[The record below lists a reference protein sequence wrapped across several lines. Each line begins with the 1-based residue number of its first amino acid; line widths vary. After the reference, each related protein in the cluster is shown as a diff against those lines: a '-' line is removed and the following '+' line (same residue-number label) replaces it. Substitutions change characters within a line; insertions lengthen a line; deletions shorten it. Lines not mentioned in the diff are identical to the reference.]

1 VPRARH
7 PRRNEVTALISRITA
22 VWRRRE
28 ILTTLVQRDL
38 RVRYSRSLLGYLW
51 TVLDPLLMASVYFVV
66 FTFVFKA
73 NRVADSPYFLYLL
86 SGLLGWQWFTGSVN
100 DTTKSLIQEAR
111 LVRST
116 NLPRE
121 VWVIRCVL
129 AKGVEYLLSLP
140 VLVGFVVYYMI
151 RGQVQLDWELVL
163 FPLGLVLQFVL
174 LVGLGLVLAPITVLA
189 TDMQRVVRIVLRFL
203 FYLSPVLYGAHSV
216 PEALRVVL
224 VFNPLN
230 GILSLYRG
238 GLFERSVSWV
248 DVGVS
253 AAMSVVLVV
262 LGFAVFARLERSV
275 LKEI

>member
-1 VPRARH
+1 M
-7 PRRNEVTALISRITA
+7 TRIRA
-22 VWRRRE
+22 VWGRRE
-28 ILTTLVQRDL
+28 ILWTLVQRDL
-38 RVRYSRSLLGYLW
+38 RVRYSRSILGYVW
-51 TVLDPLLMASVYFVV
+51 TVLDPLLMAAVYFVV
-66 FTFVFKA
+66 FTYVFNAK
-73 NRVADSPYFLYLL
+73 RVADTPYFLYLL
-86 SGLLGWQWFTGSVN
+86 SGLLGWQWFTASVT

-121 VWVIRCVL
+121 VWVIRCVV

-140 VLVGFVVYYMI
+140 ILVGFVIYYLVI
-151 RGQVQLDWELVL
+151 GQVHLDWELVL

-216 PEALRVVL
+216 PDGLRWVLAL
-224 VFNPLN
+224 NPLN
-230 GILSLYRG
+230 GVLSLYRG
-238 GLFERSVSWV
+238 GLFERGVNWV
-248 DVGVS
+248 DVG
-253 AAMSVVLVV
+253 AATVISVALVAV
-262 LGFAVFARLERSV
+262 GFWVFARLERSV

>member
-1 VPRARH
+1 MI
-7 PRRNEVTALISRITA
+7 NRITA

-28 ILTTLVQRDL
+28 VLNTLVRRDL
-38 RVRYSRSLLGYLW
+38 RVRYSRSILGYVW
-51 TVLDPLLMASVYFVV
+51 TVLDPLLMAAVYFVV

-73 NRVADSPYFLYLL
+73 GSVADTPYFLYLL

-121 VWVIRCVL
+121 VWVIRCVM
-129 AKGVEYLLSLP
+129 AKGVEFILSLP
-140 VLVGFVVYYMI
+140 ILVGFVIFYLV
-151 RGQVQLDWELVL
+151 RGEVDLDWELVL
-163 FPLGLVLQFVL
+163 FPLGVLIQFVL

-189 TDMQRVVRIVLRFL
+189 TDVQRVVRIVLRFF
-203 FYLSPVLYGAHSV
+203 FYLSPILYGVHAV
-216 PEALRVVL
+216 PEKLRALL
-224 VFNPLN
+224 LLNPLN

-238 GLFERSVSWV
+238 GLFERPVSWL

-253 AAMSVVLVV
+253 AAISVALVV
-262 LGFAVFARLERSV
+262 LGLVVFSRLERAV

>member
-216 PEALRVVL
+216 PDALRVVL

>member
-1 VPRARH
+1 M
-7 PRRNEVTALISRITA
+7 IKRITA

-38 RVRYSRSLLGYLW
+38 RVRYSRSVLGYVW
-51 TVLDPLLMASVYFVV
+51 TVLDPLLMAAVYFVV

-73 NRVADSPYFLYLL
+73 GRVADTPYFLYLL
-86 SGLLGWQWFTGSVN
+86 SGLLGWQWFSASVN

-140 VLVGFVVYYMI
+140 ILVGFVIYYLV
-151 RGQVQLDWELVL
+151 RGQVDLDWELVF
-163 FPLGLVLQFVL
+163 FPLGLVLQFLL
-174 LVGLGLVLAPITVLA
+174 LVGLGLILAPITVLA

-203 FYLSPVLYGAHSV
+203 FYLSPILYGAHAV
-216 PEALRVVL
+216 PEQLRAIL

-238 GLFERSVSWV
+238 GLFERSVAWG
-248 DVGVS
+248 DVGIS
-253 AAMSVVLVV
+253 AVMSIGLVV
-262 LGFAVFARLERSV
+262 LGFVVFTRLERSV

>member
-1 VPRARH
+1 M
-7 PRRNEVTALISRITA
+7 IKRITA

-38 RVRYSRSLLGYLW
+38 RVRYSRSVLGYVW
-51 TVLDPLLMASVYFVV
+51 TVLDPLLMAAVYFVV

-73 NRVADSPYFLYLL
+73 GRVADTPYFLYLL

-129 AKGVEYLLSLP
+129 AKGVEFLLSLP
-140 VLVGFVVYYMI
+140 ILVGFVIYYLV
-151 RGQVQLDWELVL
+151 RGQVNLDWELLL
-163 FPLGLVLQFVL
+163 FPLGMVLQFVL

-189 TDMQRVVRIVLRFL
+189 TDMQRVVRIVLRFM
-203 FYLSPVLYGAHSV
+203 FYLSPVLYGAHAV
-216 PEALRVVL
+216 PDQLRAVL

-253 AAMSVVLVV
+253 AAMAVGLVAI
-262 LGFAVFARLERSV
+262 GFTVFARLERAV

>member
-1 VPRARH
+1 M
-7 PRRNEVTALISRITA
+7 IKRITA

-28 ILTTLVQRDL
+28 VLGTLVQRDL
-38 RVRYSRSLLGYLW
+38 RVRYSRSLLGYVW
-51 TVLDPLLMASVYFVV
+51 TVLDPLLMAAVYFVV

-73 NRVADSPYFLYLL
+73 GRVADTPYFLYLL

-129 AKGVEYLLSLP
+129 AKGVEFVLSLP
-140 VLVGFVVYYMI
+140 ILVGFVIYYLI
-151 RGQVQLDWELVL
+151 VGQVELDWELVL
-163 FPLGLVLQFVL
+163 FPLGILIQFVL

-189 TDMQRVVRIVLRFL
+189 TDMQRVVRIALRFF
-203 FYLSPVLYGAHSV
+203 FYLSPILYGVHAV
-216 PEALRVVL
+216 PEKLRALL
-224 VFNPLN
+224 ILNPLN

-238 GLFERSVSWV
+238 GLFERPVSWL

-253 AAMSVVLVV
+253 AAISVALVV
-262 LGFAVFARLERSV
+262 LGLVVFSRLERAV

>member
-1 VPRARH
+1 M
-7 PRRNEVTALISRITA
+7 IKRITA

-38 RVRYSRSLLGYLW
+38 RVRYSRSILGYVW
-51 TVLDPLLMASVYFVV
+51 TVLDPLLMAAVYFVV
-66 FTFVFKA
+66 FTYVFKA
-73 NRVADSPYFLYLL
+73 GRVADTPYFLYLL
-86 SGLLGWQWFTGSVN
+86 SGLLGWQWFTASVN

-129 AKGVEYLLSLP
+129 AKGVEFLLSLP
-140 VLVGFVVYYMI
+140 ILVGFVIYYLI
-151 RGQVQLDWELVL
+151 RGQVHLDWELLL

-216 PEALRVVL
+216 PDALRAVL

-238 GLFERSVSWV
+238 GLFERSVSWL

-253 AAMSVVLVV
+253 AAMAVGLVA
-262 LGFAVFARLERSV
+262 LGFTVFARLERAV

>member
-1 VPRARH
+1 M
-7 PRRNEVTALISRITA
+7 IKRIAA

-28 ILTTLVQRDL
+28 ILSTLVRRDL
-38 RVRYSRSLLGYLW
+38 RVRYSRSLLGYVW
-51 TVLDPLLMASVYFVV
+51 TVLDPLLMAAVYFVV

-73 NRVADSPYFLYLL
+73 GRVADTPYFLYLL

-129 AKGVEYLLSLP
+129 AKGVEFVLSLP
-140 VLVGFVVYYMI
+140 ILVGFVIYYLI
-151 RGQVQLDWELVL
+151 RGQVELDWELVL
-163 FPLGLVLQFVL
+163 FPLGLVIQFVL

-189 TDMQRVVRIVLRFL
+189 TDMQRVVRIALRFF
-203 FYLSPVLYGAHSV
+203 FYLSPILYGVHAV
-216 PEALRVVL
+216 PEKLRALL
-224 VFNPLN
+224 ILNPLN

-238 GLFERSVSWV
+238 GLFERPVSWL

-253 AAMSVVLVV
+253 AAISVALVV
-262 LGFAVFARLERSV
+262 LGLVVFSRLERAV

>member
-1 VPRARH
+1 M
-7 PRRNEVTALISRITA
+7 IKRIAA

-28 ILTTLVQRDL
+28 ILSTLVRRDL
-38 RVRYSRSLLGYLW
+38 RVRYSRSLLGYVW
-51 TVLDPLLMASVYFVV
+51 TVLDPLLMAAVYFVV

-73 NRVADSPYFLYLL
+73 GRVADTPYFLYLL

-129 AKGVEYLLSLP
+129 AKGVEFVLSLP
-140 VLVGFVVYYMI
+140 ILVGFVIYYLI
-151 RGQVQLDWELVL
+151 RGQVELDWELVL
-163 FPLGLVLQFVL
+163 FPLGLVIQFVL

-189 TDMQRVVRIVLRFL
+189 TDMQRVVRIVLRFF
-203 FYLSPVLYGAHSV
+203 FYLSPLLYGVHAV
-216 PEALRVVL
+216 PEKLRALL
-224 VFNPLN
+224 ILNPLN

-238 GLFERSVSWV
+238 GLFERPVSWL

-253 AAMSVVLVV
+253 AAISVALVV
-262 LGFAVFARLERSV
+262 LGLVVFSRLERAV

>member
-1 VPRARH
+1 
-7 PRRNEVTALISRITA
+7 LINRITA

-28 ILTTLVQRDL
+28 VLNTLVRRDL
-38 RVRYSRSLLGYLW
+38 RVRYSRSILGYVW
-51 TVLDPLLMASVYFVV
+51 TVLDPLLMAAVYFVV

-73 NRVADSPYFLYLL
+73 GSVADTPYFLYLL

-121 VWVIRCVL
+121 VWVIRCVM
-129 AKGVEYLLSLP
+129 AKGVEFILSLP
-140 VLVGFVVYYMI
+140 ILVGFVIFYLV
-151 RGQVQLDWELVL
+151 RGEVDLDWELVL
-163 FPLGLVLQFVL
+163 FPLGVLIQFVL

-189 TDMQRVVRIVLRFL
+189 TDVQRVVRIVLRFF
-203 FYLSPVLYGAHSV
+203 FYLSPILYGVHAV
-216 PEALRVVL
+216 PEKLRALL
-224 VFNPLN
+224 LLNPLN

-238 GLFERSVSWV
+238 GLFERPVSWL

-253 AAMSVVLVV
+253 AAISVALVV
-262 LGFAVFARLERSV
+262 LGLVVFSRLERAV

>member
-1 VPRARH
+1 V
-7 PRRNEVTALISRITA
+7 IKRIAA

-28 ILTTLVQRDL
+28 ILSTLVRRDL
-38 RVRYSRSLLGYLW
+38 RVRYSRSLLGYVW
-51 TVLDPLLMASVYFVV
+51 TVLDPLLMAAVYFVV

-73 NRVADSPYFLYLL
+73 GRVADTPYFLYLL

-129 AKGVEYLLSLP
+129 AKGVEFVLSLP
-140 VLVGFVVYYMI
+140 ILVGFVIYYLI
-151 RGQVQLDWELVL
+151 RGQVELDWELVL
-163 FPLGLVLQFVL
+163 FPLGLVIQFVL

-189 TDMQRVVRIVLRFL
+189 TDMQRVVRIVLRFF
-203 FYLSPVLYGAHSV
+203 FYLSPILYGVHAV
-216 PEALRVVL
+216 PEKLRALL
-224 VFNPLN
+224 ILNPLN

-238 GLFERSVSWV
+238 GLFERPVSWL

-253 AAMSVVLVV
+253 AAISVALVV
-262 LGFAVFARLERSV
+262 LGLVVFSRLERAV

>member
-1 VPRARH
+1 MIARI
-7 PRRNEVTALISRITA
+7 RA
-22 VWRRRE
+22 VWRRRS
-28 ILTTLVQRDL
+28 IVWTLVRRDL
-38 RVRYSRSLLGYLW
+38 RVRYSRSILGYVW

-73 NRVADSPYFLYLL
+73 QRVADTPYFLYLL
-86 SGLLGWQWFTGSVN
+86 SGLLGWQWFTASVN

-121 VWVIRCVL
+121 VWVVRCVV

-140 VLVGFVVYYMI
+140 VLIGFVIYYLAV
-151 RGQVQLDWELVL
+151 GQVQLDWELVL
-163 FPLGLVLQFVL
+163 FPLGFAIQFVL
-174 LVGLGLVLAPITVLA
+174 LVGLGLFLAPITVLA
-189 TDMQRVVRIVLRFL
+189 TDRQRVVRIVLRFL

-216 PEALRVVL
+216 PDTLRAVL

-238 GLFERSVSWV
+238 GLFERGVSWV

-253 AAMSVVLVV
+253 AGIALVALV
-262 LGFAVFARLERSV
+262 AGITVFQRLERAV

>member
-1 VPRARH
+1 
-7 PRRNEVTALISRITA
+7 LIDRITA

-140 VLVGFVVYYMI
+140 VLVGFVLYYVI

-253 AAMSVVLVV
+253 AAMSGALVV

>member
-1 VPRARH
+1 M
-7 PRRNEVTALISRITA
+7 IKRITA

-28 ILTTLVQRDL
+28 VLGTLVQRDL
-38 RVRYSRSLLGYLW
+38 RVRYSRSLLGYVW
-51 TVLDPLLMASVYFVV
+51 TVLDPLLMAAVYFVV

-73 NRVADSPYFLYLL
+73 GRVADTPYFLYLL

-129 AKGVEYLLSLP
+129 AKGVEFVLSLP
-140 VLVGFVVYYMI
+140 ILVGFVIYYLI
-151 RGQVQLDWELVL
+151 VGQVELDWELVL
-163 FPLGLVLQFVL
+163 FPLGMLIQFVL

-189 TDMQRVVRIVLRFL
+189 TDMQRVVRIALRFF
-203 FYLSPVLYGAHSV
+203 FYLSPILYGVHAV
-216 PEALRVVL
+216 PEKLRALL
-224 VFNPLN
+224 ILNPLN

-238 GLFERSVSWV
+238 GLFERPVSWI

-253 AAMSVVLVV
+253 AAISVALVV
-262 LGFAVFARLERSV
+262 LGLVVFSRLERAV